1 MNVEGRKGKEKERE
15 NQRGCLEVKEG
26 AERWKKRRIRE
37 GERERNRKGRK
48 QERSI

>member
-1 MNVEGRKGKEKERE
+1 MNVEGRKGKKKERE

-26 AERWKKRRIRE
+26 AERWKKRRIR